1 MGLLGP
7 CWVRW
12 HCVQKSAPQVRQE
25 VGVSLGLSRMG
36 VMAQGSKGV
45 CLKED
50 RLQSLPI
57 LGEPGKPNSS
67 PGSLSWVSPAGAEY
81 LPLTP
86 KHADPLLGTLAWEP
100 WPGNPGEL
108 CFQSPLRPHTS
119 WSPPSFLPS
128 FSHHPAVLVFLRAGV
143 GVGRKRLPPTTP
155 AVPSP
160 ALAGRGGGAGRGLSP
175 TRRWL
180 AAALQSRSG
189 RGRSPGRAR
198 RARGRSVRGVRGT
211 RGRWVQHS

>member
-25 VGVSLGLSRMG
+25 VGVSLGLSGMG
-36 VMAQGSKGV
+36 VRAQGAKGV
-45 CLKED
+45 CLKQG
-50 RLQSLPI
+50 RLQFLPI

-67 PGSLSWVSPAGAEY
+67 PGSLSWVPPEGAEY

-86 KHADPLLGTLAWEP
+86 KHADPHLGTLAWEP
-100 WPGNPGEL
+100 WGAVFPS
-108 CFQSPLRPHTS
+108 SPLRPHTS
-119 WSPPSFLPS
+119 WSPPSFLPP
-128 FSHHPAVLVFLRAGV
+128 FSHHPAVLVFLRAGA

-180 AAALQSRSG
+180 AAALQSPSG

-198 RARGRSVRGVRGT
+198 RARGRSVRGGRGT
-211 RGRWVQHS
+211 RGRWVQRR